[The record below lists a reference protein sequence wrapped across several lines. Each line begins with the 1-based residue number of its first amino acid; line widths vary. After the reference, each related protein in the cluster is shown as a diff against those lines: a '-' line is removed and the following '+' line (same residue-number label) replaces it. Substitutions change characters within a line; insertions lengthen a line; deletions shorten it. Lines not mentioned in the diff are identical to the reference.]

1 MKRMITASLA
11 CVALGAGTGAA
22 FTASS
27 ASAGGPAN
35 GNIVQVAASNPQF
48 STLVSLVK
56 EAGLVGALSGSSKLT
71 VFAPTNGAFAAVPT
85 ATLNKLKHNRALLAK
100 VLEYHVVKGEVLAA
114 QVVKLH
120 SAKTLE
126 GASVRI
132 SVKGGSVYVNNAKVI
147 KTNVK
152 ASNGVI
158 HVIDHVLLPPG
169 A

>member
-1 MKRMITASLA
+1 M
-11 CVALGAGTGAA
+11 
-22 FTASS
+22 
-27 ASAGGPAN
+27 
-35 GNIVQVAASNPQF
+35 QVAASNPQF

-56 EAGLVGALSGSSKLT
+56 KAGLVGALEGPGKLT
-71 VFAPTNGAFAAVPT
+71 VFAPTNAAFAAVPK
-85 ATLNKLKHNRALLAK
+85 ATLAKLAANKALLIK
-100 VLEYHVVKGEVLAA
+100 VLEYHVVKGEVLAS

-126 GASVRI
+126 GASVAIRV
-132 SVKGGSVYVNNAKVI
+132 SGGSVYVNKAKVI

-158 HVIDHVLLPPG
+158 HVINGVLLPPG

>member
-1 MKRMITASLA
+1 MKRGTSLILA
-11 CVALGAGTGAA
+11 CLALAVPLSTI
-22 FTASS
+22 ASS
-27 ASAGGPAN
+27 APAAASPQ
-35 GNIVQVAASNPQF
+35 NIVQVAASNPQF

-56 EAGLVGALSGSSKLT
+56 KAGLVGALSGSGKLT
-71 VFAPTNGAFAAVPT
+71 VFAPTNAAFKAVPK
-85 ATLNKLKHNRALLAK
+85 ATLNKLAANKSLLAK

-126 GASVRI
+126 GSSVSIRV
-132 SVKGGSVYVNNAKVI
+132 SGGSVYVNQAKVI

-158 HVIDHVLLPPG
+158 HVINAVLLPPG

>member
-1 MKRMITASLA
+1 M
-11 CVALGAGTGAA
+11 
-22 FTASS
+22 
-27 ASAGGPAN
+27 
-35 GNIVQVAASNPQF
+35 QVAASNPQF

-56 EAGLVGALSGSSKLT
+56 KAGLVSALEAPGKLT
-71 VFAPTNGAFAAVPT
+71 VFAPTNAAFAAVPK
-85 ATLNKLKHNRALLAK
+85 ATLAKLAANKALLIK
-100 VLEYHVVKGEVLAA
+100 VLEYHVVKGEVLAS

-126 GASVRI
+126 GASVAIRV
-132 SVKGGSVYVNNAKVI
+132 SGSSVYVNSAKVI

-158 HVIDHVLLPPG
+158 HVINGVLLPPG

>member
-1 MKRMITASLA
+1 MKRGTSLILV
-11 CVALGAGTGAA
+11 CLALAVPLGTI
-22 FTASS
+22 ASS
-27 ASAGGPAN
+27 APAAASPQ
-35 GNIVQVAASNPQF
+35 NIAQVAASNPQF
-48 STLVSLVK
+48 STLVSLLK
-56 EAGLVGALSGSSKLT
+56 KAGLVNALSGSGKLT
-71 VFAPTNGAFAAVPT
+71 VFAPTNAAFKAVPQ
-85 ATLNKLKHNRALLAK
+85 ATLKKLAANRSLLAK

-126 GASVRI
+126 GSSVSIRV
-132 SVKGGSVYVNNAKVI
+132 SGASVYVNQAKVI

-158 HVIDHVLLPPG
+158 HVINAVLLPPG

>member
-1 MKRMITASLA
+1 MNRGTSLILV
-11 CVALGAGTGAA
+11 CLALAVPLGTI
-22 FTASS
+22 ASS
-27 ASAGGPAN
+27 TPAAASSQN
-35 GNIVQVAASNPQF
+35 VVQVAASNPQF

-56 EAGLVGALSGSSKLT
+56 KAGLVSALSGPGKLT
-71 VFAPTNGAFAAVPT
+71 VFAPTNAAFAAVPK
-85 ATLNKLKHNRALLAK
+85 ATLDKLAANRSLLTK

-126 GASVRI
+126 GSSVSIRV
-132 SVKGGSVYVNNAKVI
+132 SGASVYVNQAKVI

-158 HVIDHVLLPPG
+158 HVINAVLLPPG

>member
-1 MKRMITASLA
+1 MNRLTSKWLVCLA
-11 CVALGAGTGAA
+11 VALPLGGAVAA
-22 FTASS
+22 MPAAAASQ
-27 ASAGGPAN
+27 
-35 GNIVQVAASNPQF
+35 NIVQVAASNPQF

-56 EAGLVGALSGSSKLT
+56 KAGLVSALEAPGKLT
-71 VFAPTNGAFAAVPT
+71 VFAPTNAAFAAVPK
-85 ATLNKLKHNRALLAK
+85 ATLAKLAANKALLIK
-100 VLEYHVVKGEVLAA
+100 VLEYHVVKGEVLAS

-126 GASVRI
+126 GASVAIRV
-132 SVKGGSVYVNNAKVI
+132 SGSSVYVNSAKVI

-158 HVIDHVLLPPG
+158 HVINGVLLPPG

>member
-1 MKRMITASLA
+1 MNRLTSKWLA
-11 CVALGAGTGAA
+11 CLALALPLGSAVAAAPAGAA
-22 FTASS
+22 SQ
-27 ASAGGPAN
+27 
-35 GNIVQVAASNPQF
+35 NIVQVAASNPQF

-56 EAGLVGALSGSSKLT
+56 KAGLVSALEGPGKLT
-71 VFAPTNGAFAAVPT
+71 VFAPTNAAFAAVPK
-85 ATLNKLKHNRALLAK
+85 ATLAKLAADKALLVK

-126 GASVRI
+126 GASVAIRV
-132 SVKGGSVYVNNAKVI
+132 SGGAVYVNKAKVI
-147 KTNVK
+147 KTNVM

-158 HVIDHVLLPPG
+158 HVINAVLLPPG

>member
-1 MKRMITASLA
+1 MSRLA
-11 CVALGAGTGAA
+11 KLALVCLALAIPLGTI
-22 FTASS
+22 ASS
-27 ASAGGPAN
+27 APAGATGQ
-35 GNIVQVAASNPQF
+35 NIVQVAASNPQF

-56 EAGLVGALSGSSKLT
+56 KAGLVGALSGSSKLT
-71 VFAPTNGAFAAVPT
+71 VFAPTNAAFKAVPK
-85 ATLNKLKHNRALLAK
+85 ATLSKLAADKSLLIK

-114 QVVKLH
+114 QVVRLH

-126 GASVRI
+126 GANVSIRV
-132 SVKGGSVYVNNAKVI
+132 SGASVYVNDAKVI

-158 HVIDHVLLPPG
+158 HVINAVLIPPG